1 MADGNLAPE
10 TFNQL
15 MADLRPSLHR
25 YCARMVGSAFDGED
39 VVQEALAKAAAAFP
53 TAEPIE
59 HPDRWLFRIAHNAAL
74 DALRGRKRQA
84 MLDET
89 FAEIVDPA
97 AVADAR
103 VAATASLAVLLRLPV
118 VQRSCVV
125 LIDVL
130 GHSLDETAQ
139 LLDLTLPAT
148 KAALHRG
155 RVRLKDLAEEPDAPL
170 PAWTPP
176 SARGCAPMPT
186 ASTPA
191 TSTPCAPCSARTC
204 GWTWPTAGASRA
216 ARTCRC
222 TSRTTPR
229 RPDGGSRPAWPR
241 AAPPCWSAGRADGR
255 RALRGAAG
263 LERRPDHRHPR
274 LLLRAVR
281 DGEPGDRAPLGAS
294 LLLA

>member
-97 AVADAR
+97 AVAEAR

-148 KAALHRG
+148 KAALYRG
-155 RVRLKDLAEEPDAPL
+155 RVRLKDLAKAPD
-170 PAWTPP
+170 
-176 SARGCAPMPT
+176 
-186 ASTPA
+186 
-191 TSTPCAPCSARTC
+191 
-204 GWTWPTAGASRA
+204 
-216 ARTCRC
+216 
-222 TSRTTPR
+222 
-229 RPDGGSRPAWPR
+229 
-241 AAPPCWSAGRADGR
+241 AAPPRLDDAERARLRAYADR
-255 RALRGAAG
+255 FNARDFEALRALLGEDVRLDLANRRRIEGRKDVSVYFTHYASTSGWRFEAG
-263 LERRPDHRHPR
+263 VAEGR
-274 LLLRAVR
+274 LALLVSDPADPMAAVR
-281 DGEPGDRAPLGAS
+281 YVVLLDWSDGQIAAIHDYFYAPYVMES
-294 LLLA
+294 LAIARR